1 MHFLS
6 FSIFEQ
12 LAFALTTEFALNFS
26 RQGADAPPPTRT
38 PMPLLTRPFPL
49 DWLSYMQSMTR

>member
-26 RQGADAPPPTRT
+26 RQGADAPPR
-38 PMPLLTRPFPL
+38 LVRLCLYSRGR
-49 DWLSYMQSMTR
+49 SR